1 MCFVHP
7 QFSMNI
13 TRSTLEWN
21 HIVSDIISTSAVVK
35 FEYFSVDEERAPVR
49 AQYLN
54 LFPKFAIKSMLCD
67 YVMRMR
73 AYPLHICMNPSLSI
87 ESFTISTRK
96 CSSGVETKSKSL
108 NRSEIASNRI
118 CKTILN
124 ECVGEIGSFVLSLS
138 SVNAKLELLCKC
150 EWNHFYCRLWSFR
163 NEIQPNANATTS
175 VGRT

>member
-1 MCFVHP
+1 
-7 QFSMNI
+7 MNI

-67 YVMRMR
+67 YVMRCE
-73 AYPLHICMNPSLSI
+73 LIHCMNPSLSI

-150 EWNHFYCRLWSFR
+150 E
-163 NEIQPNANATTS
+163 
-175 VGRT
+175 